1 MTSPRVHPCNREYV
15 EKGNIILRQ
24 RGTRMHP
31 AENVGMGRD
40 HTLFALAQGTVQFTW
55 NRMKKRQFV
64 SVKPWEEGTTL
75 PKRVVRKRNQPLVRR
90 RSYAGEGKSKGSL
103 YTNPVPQVARPPASA
118 PS

>member
-1 MTSPRVHPCNREYV
+1 
-15 EKGNIILRQ
+15 
-24 RGTRMHP
+24 MHP

-64 SVKPWEEGTTL
+64 SVKPWEEGATL